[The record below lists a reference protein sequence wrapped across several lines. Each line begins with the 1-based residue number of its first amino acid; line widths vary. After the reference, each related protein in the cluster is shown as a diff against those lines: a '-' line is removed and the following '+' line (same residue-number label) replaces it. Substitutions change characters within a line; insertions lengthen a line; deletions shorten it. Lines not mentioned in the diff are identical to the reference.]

1 MKRNLQKILLCL
13 YSFSA
18 SQQLVLSLKCI
29 RTVVPDMSE
38 GGFRSL
44 ILFIERK
51 GWIVKESLPGAQYI
65 SLTHKGREALK
76 VKFPALNQ
84 TWAVWSGEWQA
95 MVCIQAPASDL
106 QFRYL
111 RQRLTAQHVF
121 PLSRGVYLS
130 ANGFSQEIL
139 ELCRSLYQD
148 SVVIF
153 SVGDWQFGL
162 ERPII
167 VKYYDL
173 ASVVSV
179 YSSISNSID
188 QLLVKINTKKDRIDQ
203 LNENIPTAI
212 DRLCDCLKEDPGFS
226 KHYFPGLPDITS
238 ILPKI
243 QHLLQ
248 L

>member
-1 MKRNLQKILLCL
+1 MKKNVQKILLSL
-13 YSFSA
+13 YSYSS
-18 SQQLVLSLKCI
+18 SQQVVLSLKNI

-76 VKFPALNQ
+76 VKFPALNES
-84 TWAVWSGEWQA
+84 WAVWNGQWHA
-95 MVCIQAPASDL
+95 LVCIQAPQSDL

-111 RQRLTAQHVF
+111 RQKLTAQHVF

-130 ANGFSQEIL
+130 ANGFSQEII

-148 SVVIF
+148 AIVIF
-153 SVGDWQFGL
+153 SVGEWQFGL

-167 VKYYDL
+167 AKYYDL
-173 ASVVSV
+173 ASIVSV
-179 YSSISNSID
+179 YSSISSSID
-188 QLLVKINTKKDRIDQ
+188 ELLVKINAKKERTDHSNSVIA
-203 LNENIPTAI
+203 TAI
-212 DRLCDCLKEDPGFS
+212 DRLCNCLKEDPGFS
-226 KHYFPGLPDITS
+226 KYYFPGLPDIGFV
-238 ILPKI
+238 LPKI
-243 QHLLQ
+243 QQLLQ

>member
-1 MKRNLQKILLCL
+1 MKRNVQKILLSL
-13 YSFSA
+13 FTFSS
-18 SQQLVLSLKCI
+18 SQQLLLSLKSI
-29 RTVVPDMSE
+29 RSVVPDMSE

-44 ILFIERK
+44 LLFIERK

-65 SLTHKGREALK
+65 SLSHKGREALK
-76 VKFPALNQ
+76 VKFPALNE
-84 TWAVWSGEWQA
+84 TWAVWTGQWQA
-95 MVCIQAPASDL
+95 LICIQAPTSDL

-111 RQRLTAQHVF
+111 RQKLTAQHVF

-130 ANGFSQEIL
+130 ANGFSQEVL

-153 SVGDWQFGL
+153 SVGEWSFGL

-167 VKYYDL
+167 TKYYDL
-173 ASVVSV
+173 AGIVSV
-179 YSSISNSID
+179 YSSTSSAID
-188 QLLVKINTKKDRIDQ
+188 SLLVKIDVKKNRIDRD
-203 LNENIPTAI
+203 NNGISTAI

-226 KHYFPGLPDITS
+226 KHYFPGTPDIAS
-238 ILPKI
+238 VLPKI
-243 QHLLQ
+243 QQLLQ